1 MLASLA
7 LATLLPSLAVSSANV
22 ALPTLAA
29 AFGAGFAEVQW
40 VVLAYLLATT
50 TLIVGAGRLGDLMG
64 RRRLLL
70 AGVVLFTVASLL
82 CALAPNLPLLVAA
95 RALQGMGA
103 AAMMAQAMALVS
115 ASLPKN
121 RTGRAMGLLG
131 TMSAVGTALG
141 PSLGGVLIGAL
152 GWPAVFAVNLPLG
165 LLAFV
170 LAWRCLPADAEA
182 RGAPGLDLPG
192 TLWLALALA
201 AYALAMT
208 LHVGLLAL
216 AAVGLWAFL
225 HTERHAAAPLVPLE
239 SLRDPALGASLAM
252 NALVSA
258 VMMATLVVGPF
269 HLSGALG
276 LEAAAVGALMSI
288 GPLVSAL
295 SGVPAGRLVDRFGAR
310 RMALTGL
317 AAMAAGCGLIA
328 LLPASLGAV
337 AYVGPLV
344 LVTPGYA
351 LFQAANNTAVM
362 ADVAASRRGVVSGL
376 LTLSRN
382 LGLITGASAMAAVF
396 AAGGLRLSFAVAAA
410 FVGLALALA
419 RWSLN
424 RNRSC

>member
-1 MLASLA
+1 
-7 LATLLPSLAVSSANV
+7 
-22 ALPTLAA
+22 
-29 AFGAGFAEVQW
+29 
-40 VVLAYLLATT
+40 
-50 TLIVGAGRLGDLMG
+50 
-64 RRRLLL
+64 
-70 AGVVLFTVASLL
+70 
-82 CALAPNLPLLVAA
+82 
-95 RALQGMGA
+95 
-103 AAMMAQAMALVS
+103 
-115 ASLPKN
+115 
-121 RTGRAMGLLG
+121 
-131 TMSAVGTALG
+131 
-141 PSLGGVLIGAL
+141 
-152 GWPAVFAVNLPLG
+152 
-165 LLAFV
+165 
-170 LAWRCLPADAEA
+170 
-182 RGAPGLDLPG
+182 
-192 TLWLALALA
+192 
-201 AYALAMT
+201 
-208 LHVGLLAL
+208 
-216 AAVGLWAFL
+216 
-225 HTERHAAAPLVPLE
+225 
-239 SLRDPALGASLAM
+239 
-252 NALVSA
+252 
-258 VMMATLVVGPF
+258 
-269 HLSGALG
+269 
-276 LEAAAVGALMSI
+276 
-288 GPLVSAL
+288 VSAL